1 MLLILVLVGGTL
13 LVLLWAGT
21 LFMQGYFYTDATAQ
35 IYWQAP
41 ASAAV
46 LTLFLFLWC
55 FLNASSAD
63 ARPEALPYN
72 TIFALNVEEP
82 MTPKPVEK
90 LWAVTK
96 SGKVIPYKRVTKL
109 SNYGGKSTDAY
120 VVDREGPGQPY
131 RGSGVVALEIEENKE
146 KIRFNLAPTERGDYR
161 RFVDNRGWVILE
173 LDDEPTGQPTKF
185 HWGLLIVNLFLN
197 FLHLG
202 LWFVCLWL
210 LLRFQW
216 SHALGIGFVL
226 WLIMTLAVLP
236 MVLRESGAVA
246 QARAREQK
254 TASIVSPLAASLR
267 RVRETSP
274 HFDASTCMMSPS
286 WTM

>member
-1 MLLILVLVGGTL
+1 VLGMLLILVLVGGTL

-96 SGKVIPYKRVTKL
+96 SGKVIPYKRVTTL
-109 SNYGGKSTDAY
+109 STYGGKSTDSY
-120 VVDREGPGQPY
+120 FVDREGSVQRY
-131 RGSGVVALEIEENKE
+131 QGSGVVALEIEENKE
-146 KIRFNLAPTERGDYR
+146 RIRFNLVPTETGANR
-161 RFVDNRGWVILE
+161 RFVDSRGWVMIE
-173 LDDEPTGQPTKF
+173 YDEPTGQPTKF

-216 SHALGIGFVL
+216 THALGIGFVL

-246 QARAREQK
+246 QERAREQK
-254 TASIVSPLAASLR
+254 TTLFILPLAA
-267 RVRETSP
+267 
-274 HFDASTCMMSPS
+274 
-286 WTM
+286 